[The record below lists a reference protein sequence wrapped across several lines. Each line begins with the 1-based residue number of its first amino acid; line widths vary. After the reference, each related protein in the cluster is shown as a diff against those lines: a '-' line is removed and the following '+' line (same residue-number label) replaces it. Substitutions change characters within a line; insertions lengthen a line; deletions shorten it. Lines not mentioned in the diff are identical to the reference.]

1 MTLTGSPTP
10 NPTTPWRHRAP
21 ALTFLAVFM
30 ALAVAAPALAADMQ
44 VVSVPTMLG
53 PKSFLEISNTIE
65 LGDWSKFAKIMRRSP
80 EISGV
85 LLSSNGGSA
94 DDGLA
99 IAKQVFEQKLDAMVT
114 DTCHSI
120 CTVIFLAGNER
131 YLNSGANLTV
141 VAENLPEVWWRIP
154 VLVLSAFQNG
164 LLEEVLVAGYLLHRL
179 RQLGWSDN
187 RALAASAV
195 LRGSYHLYQ
204 GFGGFLGNLAMGLV
218 FGRLYQRWGRVT
230 PLVIAHTLIDIVA
243 FVGYA
248 LLVGKVS
255 WLPV

>member
-21 ALTFLAVFM
+21 VLTLLAAFM

-141 VAENLPEVWWRIP
+141 H
-154 VLVLSAFQNG
+154 SAYKQI
-164 LLEEVLVAGYLLHRL
+164 ADWIIRD
-179 RQLGWSDN
+179 DN
-187 RALAASAV
+187 TNA
-195 LRGSYHLYQ
+195 
-204 GFGGFLGNLAMGLV
+204 
-218 FGRLYQRWGRVT
+218 
-230 PLVIAHTLIDIVA
+230 
-243 FVGYA
+243 
-248 LLVGKVS
+248 KVS
-255 WLPV
+255 WFIGRMGYPLALAQLWQDTDSSDATPITVEMNTQLKLGFTVIH